1 MKKERLWKA
10 SRKRND
16 YLPMNRREL
25 TSQEQ
30 WKPSDGGSVFKLKKE
45 LSMLNFTLCDKTV
58 FQNELWNKDIC
69 RESKSEE
76 KYPDWRPEIQ
86 DKM

>member
-25 TSQEQ
+25 TSQDFSRTMETI
-30 WKPSDGGSVFKLKKE
+30 VFKLKKE
-45 LSMLNFTLCDKTV
+45 LSMLNFTLCDKTI